1 VRCGVVNSL
10 LPASVVSNAHKQT
23 VTALAREEQC
33 HYDLRASRRVPA
45 HGAMPY
51 RVLLVDDDPAL
62 LGFLVGQLATEGWT
76 LFQTGSAEE
85 ALRLVRERAPDV
97 LVLDLGLPDRDGL
110 DVCREIRAESH
121 VSDLPIIVVTARN
134 SESDRVDGLEAG
146 ADDYVSKP
154 FGINELRARIR
165 RLLARGHRGHDMTP
179 PTDSVVVDP
188 VKRRV
193 EIGGTEVRL
202 RAREFDLL
210 WTLVSEPGRV
220 WRREELLTVIW
231 GLERPS
237 DVITRTVDV
246 HMRRL
251 RVKLAGAGRR
261 LQTVR
266 SVGYCFSSS
275 EE

>member
-1 VRCGVVNSL
+1 M
-10 LPASVVSNAHKQT
+10 AH
-23 VTALAREEQC
+23 
-33 HYDLRASRRVPA
+33 
-45 HGAMPY
+45 

-62 LGFLVGQLATEGWT
+62 LGFLVSQLATEGWT

-85 ALRLVRERAPDV
+85 ALRLVRERAPDL

-110 DVCREIRAESH
+110 DVCREIRAEAA
-121 VSDLPIIVVTARN
+121 VKDLPIIVVTARN
-134 SESDRVDGLEAG
+134 SESDRVSGLEAG

-165 RLLARGHRGHDMTP
+165 RLLTRVRPGHGVRPSGGPM
-179 PTDSVVVDP
+179 VVDP
-188 VKRRV
+188 VRRRV
-193 EIGGTEVRL
+193 EIGGVEVRL

-210 WTLVSEPGRV
+210 SVLASEPGRV
-220 WRREELLTVIW
+220 WRREELLTAIW

-246 HMRRL
+246 HVRRL
-251 RVKLAGAGRR
+251 RVKLAGSGRWLR
-261 LQTVR
+261 TVR
-266 SVGYCFSSS
+266 SVGYCFSTS

>member
-1 VRCGVVNSL
+1 M
-10 LPASVVSNAHKQT
+10 AH
-23 VTALAREEQC
+23 
-33 HYDLRASRRVPA
+33 
-45 HGAMPY
+45 

-62 LGFLVGQLATEGWT
+62 LGFLVSQLATEGWT
-76 LFQTGSAEE
+76 LYQTSTAEE
-85 ALRLVRERAPDV
+85 ALRLVRERTPDV

-110 DVCREIRAESH
+110 DVCREIRAEAH
-121 VSDLPIIVVTARN
+121 LADLPIIVVSARDG
-134 SESDRVDGLEAG
+134 EADRVLGLDTG
-146 ADDYVSKP
+146 ADDYLSKP

-165 RLLARGHRGHDMTP
+165 RLLLRARHRRATASIG
-179 PTDSVVVDP
+179 DSIVVDP
-188 VKRRV
+188 VRRRV
-193 EIGGTEVRL
+193 EIGGIEVRL

-210 WTLVSEPGRV
+210 CTLIREPGRV
-220 WRREELLTVIW
+220 WRREELLTAIW

-266 SVGYCFSSS
+266 SVGYCFSTS